1 MSILND
7 QLKQSTLGL
16 KGATPGVR
24 AGAKPTSQLHAY
36 GNFNA
41 EAGAFQDAS
50 VFPKEIRDLTNV
62 NYKVKGEASQ
72 LDLDGITPSKYSDN
86 KPQ

>member
-1 MSILND
+1 MSILNN

-41 EAGAFQDAS
+41 EAEAFQDAS
-50 VFPKEIRDLTNV
+50 VFPREIKDLTNV
-62 NYKVKGEASQ
+62 NYRVRGEASQ
-72 LDLDGITPSKYSDN
+72 LDLDGVTPSKYSDDLP
-86 KPQ
+86 K